1 MDSSPKI
8 NPKKPMLVVGSTTNP
23 KPYGVTGP
31 PPGFSSKPGLKR
43 YSDDRDSNNLSI
55 KKSRT
60 VVSAQ
65 DGKKIVALDVKPLA
79 IVEADTPRLSRQ
91 FWKAGDDNEDEPVP
105 RYCNFTLLPSICR
118 FEILHA
124 I

>member
-23 KPYGVTGP
+23 KPYGVIGP

-43 YSDDRDSNNLSI
+43 YSDDRDSNNLAI

-105 RYCNFTLLPSICR
+105 RYCNLTLLMSQY
-118 FEILHA
+118 
-124 I
+124 